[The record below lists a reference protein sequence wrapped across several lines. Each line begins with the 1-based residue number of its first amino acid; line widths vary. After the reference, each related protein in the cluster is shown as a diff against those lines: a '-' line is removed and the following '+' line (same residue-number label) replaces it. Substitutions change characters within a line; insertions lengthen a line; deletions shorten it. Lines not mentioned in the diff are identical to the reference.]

1 MPWSLPHRRGDG
13 DGHVQSNH
21 IVHNRILRQLSADE
35 LKSVQP
41 WLTPVQLRSST
52 VLHEPGK
59 TIEQIYFPLS
69 GMISLLSVM
78 QSGEQ
83 IEIGIVG
90 ADGLVGGGAAIDGR
104 FVGQLTVQLDGTAVR
119 MPKAQFVEAYLRH
132 PRLRNLVDRYQAILL
147 MQAQQN
153 AACHAL
159 HSVRNRLCRWL
170 LQSQDMIG
178 RDDFTLTQEFLS
190 HMLGVRRTTV
200 SVEAH
205 AVQEAGLIRY
215 RRGNIK
221 IVDRD
226 GLEDCACEC
235 YSVIRDETDRLM
247 GAAKTR
253 PEPGG

>member
-1 MPWSLPHRRGDG
+1 MPWSLPYRRGDG
-13 DGHVQSNH
+13 RGHVQFQYLLK
-21 IVHNRILRQLSADE
+21 NRILGQLSAGE
-35 LKSVQP
+35 LNSVQP
-41 WLTPVQLRSST
+41 WLTPVQLQSNT

-69 GMISLLSVM
+69 GMISLLAVM

-90 ADGLVGGGAAIDGR
+90 SDGLVGGGAAIDGQ
-104 FVGQLTVQLDGTAVR
+104 FVGQLTVQLDGAAVR

-159 HSVRNRLCRWL
+159 HSVRSRFCRWL
-170 LQSQDMIG
+170 LQSQDMIET
-178 RDDFTLTQEFLS
+178 DTFTLTHEFLS

-215 RRGNIK
+215 RRGHITILN
-221 IVDRD
+221 RD

-235 YSVIRDETDRLM
+235 YSVIREETDRLM
-247 GAAKTR
+247 GAAKTA
-253 PEPGG
+253 PAACS